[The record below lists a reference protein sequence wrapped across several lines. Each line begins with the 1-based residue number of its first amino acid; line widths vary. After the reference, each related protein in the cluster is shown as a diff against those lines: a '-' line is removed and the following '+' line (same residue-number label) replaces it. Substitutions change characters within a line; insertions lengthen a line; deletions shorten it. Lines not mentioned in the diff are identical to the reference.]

1 MHNLKIFVTLNKIF
15 WKAGGEGGCWWLY
28 FKNLCSSYSI
38 PLYSWLAVLWRVIYG
53 DFHCPTLY
61 KWTFSGSESI
71 LFQHIDP
78 ICSHS
83 WWMISVCKEEGCFW
97 DEMIKNPEVIPHW
110 VYHYSM
116 MNYCVY
122 WVASLFIE
130 WPTLCAPFSDLSQW
144 WLLYL
149 YIGDWSEM
157 VHRL

>member
-1 MHNLKIFVTLNKIF
+1 MIYGVLRNIIKCIHMHNLKIFVTLNKIF
-15 WKAGGEGGCWWLY
+15 WKGGGCWWLY

-83 WWMISVCKEEGCFW
+83 WWMISVCKEEVFLRW
-97 DEMIKNPEVIPHW
+97 NDKKPRSHPTL
-110 VYHYSM
+110 SL
-116 MNYCVY
+116 
-122 WVASLFIE
+122 SLFNDE
-130 WPTLCAPFSDLSQW
+130 LLCLLSCC
-144 WLLYL
+144 
-149 YIGDWSEM
+149 S
-157 VHRL
+157 

>member
-15 WKAGGEGGCWWLY
+15 WKGGGEGGCWWLY

-38 PLYSWLAVLWRVIYG
+38 PLYSCWLAVLWRVIYG

-83 WWMISVCKEEGCFW
+83 WWMISVCKEKGCFW
-97 DEMIKNPEVIPHW
+97 DGMIKILEVTPHW

-122 WVASLFIE
+122 WVA
-130 WPTLCAPFSDLSQW
+130 
-144 WLLYL
+144 
-149 YIGDWSEM
+149 
-157 VHRL
+157 VHRMATSMIFLSGDYCIYT